1 MLTCKVACC
10 INYLK
15 NKWYVNIIMLHIDMI
30 YLACKWQKFSTI
42 IFNGNHRN
50 NIFTCAGLIKVLL
63 SIIYC
68 WALLLRSGAR
78 VMDLQLLVILQVFL
92 FEDLMSV
99 VSICR
104 IVSTYLVH
112 HGYCGTAEAF
122 SRSTGQSI
130 EEEMSS
136 IKHRQSKFYHN
147 FCLSIHGLI
156 FQLSF
161 FC

>member
-1 MLTCKVACC
+1 
-10 INYLK
+10 
-15 NKWYVNIIMLHIDMI
+15 
-30 YLACKWQKFSTI
+30 
-42 IFNGNHRN
+42 
-50 NIFTCAGLIKVLL
+50 
-63 SIIYC
+63 
-68 WALLLRSGAR
+68 
-78 VMDLQLLVILQVFL
+78 
-92 FEDLMSV
+92 MSV

-147 FCLSIHGLI
+147 FLFKYSWADILALFFLLMIHMFLTSPES
-156 FQLSF
+156 LTSF
-161 FC
+161 KLTS